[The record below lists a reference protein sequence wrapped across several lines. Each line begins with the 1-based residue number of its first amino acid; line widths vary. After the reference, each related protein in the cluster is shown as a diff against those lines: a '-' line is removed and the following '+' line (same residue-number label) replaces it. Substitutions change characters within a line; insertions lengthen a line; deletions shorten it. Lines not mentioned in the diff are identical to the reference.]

1 LDNTLSNHY
10 QVQAQVDKVKFRS
23 IQSAQV
29 NIAELY
35 DLHRFESTAER
46 LEFIDSLL
54 ADTKYRFAITERVDG
69 GLRSRNTTQR
79 ELKTVNE

>member
-35 DLHRFESTAER
+35 YLHRFESTAER
-46 LEFIDSLL
+46 LEFNDSLL
-54 ADTKYRFAITERVDG
+54 ADTKYLFAIAERVDG

-79 ELKTVNE
+79 ELKTVNQ